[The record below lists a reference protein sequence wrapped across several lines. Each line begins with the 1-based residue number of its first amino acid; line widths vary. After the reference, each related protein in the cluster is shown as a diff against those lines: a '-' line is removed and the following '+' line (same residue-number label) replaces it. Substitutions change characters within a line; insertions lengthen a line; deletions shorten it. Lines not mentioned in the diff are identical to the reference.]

1 MKEKVGGNGVAACAV
16 IVAQIRA
23 ITVKA
28 EQTTHT
34 VLFLYWLLPP
44 FFFCFR
50 RGLSIGGDGND
61 GHQVAGRDG

>member
-1 MKEKVGGNGVAACAV
+1 MKEKVGGKSVAACAV
-16 IVAQIRA
+16 IVARIRA

-34 VLFLYWLLPP
+34 ESFPVLASSAFFL
-44 FFFCFR
+44 CR
-50 RGLSIGGDGND
+50 RLSIGGDGND